1 MSTTDFVRLVE
12 NDLHQQARK
21 VGRNYFFKCPFHG
34 GGSEKHGSF
43 KVTNGDATHNPGFY
57 CFSCNEHGGPVGYFL
72 KRGYSIED
80 ARRMAGAEAQPYIPR
95 PEVESHDPPDNPPG
109 PAWQKRARSFL
120 EYARGQFTTFAQA
133 RGSETDFEI
142 TDPESGGKTVQ
153 RMAPVEWWIRRG
165 LSVQTADDWG
175 IGYNPRDWYISRAE
189 FGLPNEDGKSK
200 VWIPQGFVIPCV
212 VGENVWY
219 IKIRRPQGA
228 PKYIHITGSMP
239 ALYMAENLSA
249 FRTVIFTEGELDA
262 LLAWQEL
269 EALAGVA
276 TLGSSTN
283 ARRFNVATW
292 GLYLLYPK
300 FRFAAYDMDEAGR
313 KGAEELEKFNFH
325 RLEVPRL
332 KPFDKDLTDY
342 YNRTGQLRE
351 WLISEMQKYP
361 GAIPEQE
368 SQNLAW

>member
-12 NDLHQQARK
+12 NDLHQQGKK
-21 VGRNYFFKCPFHG
+21 VGRNYFFKCPFHSG
-34 GGSEKHGSF
+34 GNEETGSL
-43 KVTNGDATHNPGFY
+43 KVSNGDATYNPSFH
-57 CFSCNEHGGPVGYFL
+57 CFGCEEHGGVVGYFL
-72 KRGYSIED
+72 KRGYSLED
-80 ARRMAGAEAQPYIPR
+80 ARRMAGADAQAYVPR
-95 PEVESHDPPDNPPG
+95 PQAESYDPPDNPPG
-109 PAWQKRARSFL
+109 QAWQKRSRAFL
-120 EYARGQFTTFAQA
+120 EYARNQFQTFAQA

-142 TDPESGGKTVQ
+142 ADPETGEKTIK
-153 RMAPVEWWIRRG
+153 RMAPVEWWLRRG
-165 LSVQTADDWG
+165 LSVPTGTDWG

-189 FGLPNEDGKSK
+189 FGLPDEPGKSK

-219 IKIRRPQGA
+219 IKIRRPQGT

-269 EALAGVA
+269 ENMAGVA

-283 ARRFNVATW
+283 AKRFNVATW
-292 GLYLLYPK
+292 GIYLLYPK
-300 FRFAAYDMDEAGR
+300 YRFAAYDMDDAGK
-313 KGAEELEKFNFH
+313 KGAEDLEKFNFH
-325 RLEVPRL
+325 RLDVPKV

-342 YNRTGQLRE
+342 HTQTGRLKE
-351 WLISEMQKYP
+351 WLVSEMQKYP
-361 GAIPEQE
+361 GAVPEQARE
-368 SQNLAW
+368 EITW